1 MVEAVICLCG
11 ILALGGIT
19 KICCDS
25 GIKYSEEYYRYLRNN
40 KKAPEQHTNTDY
52 YRYL

>member
-11 ILALGGIT
+11 VLVLGGIT

-25 GIKYSEEYYRYLRNN
+25 VIKYSEEYYRYLRNN
-40 KKAPEQHTNTDY
+40 KKASERHHTDY

>member
-11 ILALGGIT
+11 VLVLGGIT

-40 KKAPEQHTNTDY
+40 KKAPERHHTDY